1 MIALWIISLV
11 KLSIKP
17 GVRFD
22 KDSLALGRLLATL
35 LTLDFNGEVVITAGS
50 DGQHMIGSR
59 HYTGQA
65 IDIRSFNL
73 SDPEGFRGVFERA
86 LGPKFRVL
94 LESDHI
100 HAQVKRGLTYP

>member
-1 MIALWIISLV
+1 MLTL
-11 KLSIKP
+11 KIKP
-17 GVRFD
+17 GVKFS

-35 LTLDFNGEVVITAGS
+35 LTLDYNGEVVITSGS
-50 DGQHMIGSR
+50 DGQHMTGSK
-59 HYTGQA
+59 HYTGEA

-73 SDPEGFRGVFERA
+73 SDPEGFRGLFERA